1 MFRGTKCS
9 DRCKNSLAILRRQEK
24 ATKLRQ
30 CECAVDEMLGDFF
43 CRDIKRNMDELCRD
57 DEEDFI
63 DVTDVT
69 NGVDNAES
77 ATTEY
82 EENLNEIDVDESPHK
97 SVGLQLNSSLELF
110 VIIFLQLCTIKARL

>member
-1 MFRGTKCS
+1 
-9 DRCKNSLAILRRQEK
+9 
-24 ATKLRQ
+24 
-30 CECAVDEMLGDFF
+30 
-43 CRDIKRNMDELCRD
+43 MDELCRD

-110 VIIFLQLCTIKARL
+110 VIIFLQLCTIKARLWSSNIILTWKEQINKNKIWCF